1 MINLVIRINH
11 LLFYIKYEVKWILQS
26 FLYML
31 KRISG
36 LANFQKNDGS
46 VPLFIYWTPFL
57 QISKFWSDH
66 SSQLTTGENNTCSS
80 KEDFWFLTSYKNVKV
95 HWKSFNQLRWDKS
108 FSQKEHSWK
117 RKGGGFEFPKCL
129 KKKKKKKRG
138 GFWFFPWKEVRSR
151 IWSSTHKKQLEV
163 WV

>member
-57 QISKFWSDH
+57 QISKFWS
-66 SSQLTTGENNTCSS
+66 
-80 KEDFWFLTSYKNVKV
+80 VKV

-108 FSQKEHSWK
+108 FSQKVHSWK

-129 KKKKKKKRG
+129 KKKKKKRG